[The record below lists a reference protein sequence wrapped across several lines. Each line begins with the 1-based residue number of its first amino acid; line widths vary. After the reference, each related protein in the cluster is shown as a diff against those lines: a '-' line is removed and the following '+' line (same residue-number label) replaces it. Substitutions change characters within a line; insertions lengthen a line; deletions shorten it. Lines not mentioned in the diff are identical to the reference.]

1 MSSRFTRARCSK
13 CGIFVNIV
21 CRGLFKEE
29 NMPLDDYEPC
39 ESVRILR
46 EDIGG
51 MDQLFKKLRSHP
63 NAGIP
68 ASEMDLKMRLKL

>member
-1 MSSRFTRARCSK
+1 
-13 CGIFVNIV
+13 
-21 CRGLFKEE
+21 
-29 NMPLDDYEPC
+29 MPLDDYEPC